1 MNNQINIDDVLCAI
15 DCAQRSSAQTA
26 EDYRDK
32 AKKGAATSNDLIT
45 SQDVQRVCIHTAEM
59 FEQQAAR
66 IGKLLDQLEVIH
78 EAGYDYVGGV
88 GERDEQRGL
97 VRP

>member
-1 MNNQINIDDVLCAI
+1 MNNQINIDDVISAIGCAK
-15 DCAQRSSAQTA
+15 QSSAQTA
-26 EDYRDK
+26 EDCRNK
-32 AKKGAATSNDLIT
+32 AEKAAAEDE
-45 SQDVQRVCIHTAEM
+45 RAFIHTAEM

-66 IGKLLDQLEVIH
+66 IGKLLDKIEAIH

-88 GERDEQRGL
+88 GERDLPLQYPSEGL